1 MHESLTSTVIFN
13 ALLLYSTPIMIAPN
27 RKVENSFMDIKYST
41 AANHLGSSAV
51 REILKVTQGND
62 IISLA
67 GGLPGEDLFPLE
79 AVRDA
84 YNRVLSSDTSALQ
97 YGLTEGFTPLRDK
110 IAERLTRQGIPVTA
124 SEMILTTGSQ
134 QAIDLLCKILLD
146 PGDAVLVEA
155 PTYLAALQVLGSYR
169 ADIHTI
175 NNDEQGILPD
185 HLEDQIQKLRPKLL
199 YAVPTFNNPSGATWS
214 KERREKIVEICRR
227 YNVLILEDNP
237 YGEITF
243 EENKDLYPPSL
254 ASIDRSYG
262 GGYCVA
268 YTGTFS
274 KIVAPALRTG
284 WIIGDSNL
292 IKTIAKAKQAADL
305 HSSTIDQRAL
315 DELLLHFDIEQH
327 IRVISREYYSR
338 MKLLSAELR
347 SQNWEGAHFL
357 EPRGGMFLWLT
368 LSQEI
373 NTKELL
379 PLAVENGVAF
389 VPGEVFYSSQPQK
402 NKMRLNFTH
411 TPPELVP
418 VAVQRLE
425 KALIQWRDSQ
435 STVRS

>member
-1 MHESLTSTVIFN
+1 
-13 ALLLYSTPIMIAPN
+13 
-27 RKVENSFMDIKYST
+27 MDIKYST

-110 IAERLTRQGIPVTA
+110 IAERLSRQGIPVTA

-169 ADIHTI
+169 ADIHAI

-214 KERREKIVEICRR
+214 KERRKTIVEICRR

-262 GGYCVA
+262 GDYCVA

-292 IKTIAKAKQAADL
+292 INTIAKAKQAADL

-315 DELLLHFDIEQH
+315 NELLLHFDIEQH

-379 PLAVENGVAF
+379 PIAVENGVAF
-389 VPGEVFYSSQPQK
+389 VPGEVFYSAQPLK

-425 KALIQWRDSQ
+425 KALVQWRERQ
-435 STVRS
+435 STVQS

>member
-1 MHESLTSTVIFN
+1 MKINF
-13 ALLLYSTPIMIAPN
+13 
-27 RKVENSFMDIKYST
+27 ST

-51 REILKVTQGND
+51 REILKLTQGKD

-67 GGLPGEDLFPLE
+67 GGLPGEELFPMQ

-84 YNRVLSSDTSALQ
+84 YSRALSRDTSALQ
-97 YGLTEGFTPLRDK
+97 YGLTEGYAPLREQ
-110 IAERLTRQGIPVTA
+110 IAARLTRQGIPVTA

-169 ADIHTI
+169 ADIHVVQS
-175 NNDEQGILPD
+175 DEHGMLPD
-185 HLEDQIQKLRPKLL
+185 HLEEQLRKQRPKLL

-214 KERREKIVEICRR
+214 KERREKTVELCRR

-243 EENKDLYPPSL
+243 DESPDAYPPTL
-254 ASIDRSYG
+254 AAIDRSSSSEP
-262 GGYCVA
+262 CVV

-284 WIIGDSNL
+284 WITGPAEL
-292 IKTIAKAKQAADL
+292 IQVITKAKQAADL
-305 HSSTIDQRAL
+305 HSSAIDQRAL
-315 DELLLHFDIEQH
+315 YELLGVFDIEGH
-327 IRVISREYYSR
+327 IREISREYYSR
-338 MKLLSAELR
+338 MKLLSTELSSR
-347 SQNWEGAHFL
+347 NWNDTHFH

-368 LSQEI
+368 LSGQI
-373 NTKELL
+373 NATKLL
-379 PLAVENGVAF
+379 PFAVEQGVAF
-389 VPGEVFYSSQPQK
+389 VPGEVFFSARPLT
-402 NKMRLNFTH
+402 NTMRLNFTH

-418 VAVQRLE
+418 LAVQRLE
-425 KALIQWRDSQ
+425 KALAQYEQ
-435 STVRS
+435 SELSHLH

>member
-1 MHESLTSTVIFN
+1 
-13 ALLLYSTPIMIAPN
+13 
-27 RKVENSFMDIKYST
+27 MDIKYST

-84 YNRVLSSDTSALQ
+84 YNRVLSSDTSVLQ

-175 NNDEQGILPD
+175 NNDEQGMLPD

-214 KERREKIVEICRR
+214 KERREKVVEICRR

-262 GGYCVA
+262 GDYCVA

-389 VPGEVFYSSQPQK
+389 VPGEVFYSSQPHK

-411 TPPELVP
+411 TPPKLVP

-425 KALIQWRDSQ
+425 KALVQWRESQ
-435 STVRS
+435 AGIRS